1 MFLLLCAV
9 GAYADTYPSKPVRFV
24 VAFPPGGNAD
34 LVARLVGQKLSEALG
49 RTFVIDNRGGA
60 GGVIAEEVTS
70 RSAGDGYTILLV
82 SLAHVVNPT
91 LNKKLAYD
99 PLRDLIPVSLV
110 ASVPNVL
117 VVHRSLPAQSVPEL
131 IALAKSKPGALNYAS
146 SHATS
151 LHMAGEL
158 FKAMAGVDIVNV
170 NYKSGGLA
178 VPDLE
183 SGRVEMAFS
192 VMTTAVQMLKNG
204 RVRALGVTSAKR
216 SLVLPDLPAIAEFVP
231 GYELTGWQAILA
243 PAGTPPAIVNT
254 LSGEI
259 AKIMR
264 APDVRARLVS
274 LGADPIGSTAE
285 EFTAFRKT
293 EFAKIT
299 RLAAKAGLKPEF

>member
-216 SLVLPDLPAIAEFVP
+216 SLVLPELPAIAEFVP

-264 APDVRARLVS
+264 APDVRARLGS

>member
-1 MFLLLCAV
+1 M
-9 GAYADTYPSKPVRFV
+9 RFV

-264 APDVRARLVS
+264 APDVRARLGS
-274 LGADPIGSTAE
+274 LGADPIGSTA
-285 EFTAFRKT
+285 
-293 EFAKIT
+293 
-299 RLAAKAGLKPEF
+299 

>member
-1 MFLLLCAV
+1 LFVLVCAA

-70 RSAGDGYTILLV
+70 RSAADGYTILLV

-99 PLRDLIPVSLV
+99 PLRDLMPVSLV

-243 PAGTPPAIVNT
+243 PAGTPPAIVHT

-285 EFTAFRKT
+285 EFTAFRKA

-299 RLAAKAGLKPEF
+299 RLAARAGLKPEF